1 MPRTEPFQGE
11 DDFPEEPPAPV
22 VWSRLAQDMAV
33 TLWPSFLAAS
43 VATMFFFAFFDPAVF
58 GEGAAPPH
66 WLSDRRM
73 AGYAVGF
80 FFFWAICTLSSALT
94 LYLVRTARQQG
105 ERRRGPTDEGTRG
118 SP

>member
-1 MPRTEPFQGE
+1 MRPTEGDDTGE
-11 DDFPEEPPAPV
+11 HDAAPAV
-22 VWSRLAQDMAV
+22 VWSQFAQDTAV

-58 GEGAAPPH
+58 GAGATPPD
-66 WLSDRRM
+66 WLADHRM

-94 LYLVRTARQQG
+94 LYLVRTARPQG
-105 ERRRGPTDEGTRG
+105 DGRADAGAINRKP
-118 SP
+118 S

>member
-1 MPRTEPFQGE
+1 MRRDDPPPLDE
-11 DDFPEEPPAPV
+11 DDVPGQLP
-22 VWSRLAQDMAV
+22 WSQMAQDMAV

-43 VATMFFFAFFDPAVF
+43 VATMFFFAFFDPSLF
-58 GEGAAPPH
+58 GDGAMPPR
-66 WLSDRRM
+66 WLTHRM

-105 ERRRGPTDEGTRG
+105 PRGGR
-118 SP
+118 